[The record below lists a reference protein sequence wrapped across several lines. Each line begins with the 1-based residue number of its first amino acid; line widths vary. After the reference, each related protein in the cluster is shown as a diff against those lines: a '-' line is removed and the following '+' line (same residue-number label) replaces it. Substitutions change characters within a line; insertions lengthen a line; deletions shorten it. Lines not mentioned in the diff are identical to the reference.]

1 MMKPENSIPLGNLTQ
16 DAAQIIKH
24 LKDSKKP
31 IFITQSG
38 QAAAVMLS
46 VEAYEKWEH
55 DKALLRLL
63 VKGEKEIQSGAGHDL
78 DEVLAEAKK
87 IISDNPLPDPP
98 MPLP

>member
-1 MMKPENSIPLGNLTQ
+1 MKPENSIPVGNLRQ

-38 QAAAVMLS
+38 QPAAVMLS

-55 DKALLRLL
+55 DKKLLRLL
-63 VKGEKEIQSGAGHDL
+63 AKGEQEIRSGAGHDL
-78 DEVLAEAKK
+78 DEVLAEAKRT
-87 IISDNPLPDPP
+87 ISDNPLPARPK
-98 MPLP
+98 PLP